1 VKIAV
6 AQHVLR
12 PTPAQDLEALVA
24 VAARAASAGVDVIVL
39 PAVEAVHDGPLADE
53 LWRRLEEDVP
63 GAHVVVAGDEAASEV
78 TSDQRGAGP
87 LGRVVSLAGDDSID
101 SEALAAARAS
111 LPDVALLAPRSEGEL
126 QAQAVLELAIELSTS
141 LAPIIIIA
149 EPDGAELGEPG
160 HGGSAIVHLGEV
172 IAEAMSGDDL
182 LYAEVSLPTA
192 PLESRVHLPAIPPVL
207 AQRLGAH
214 RGHKLV
220 VDYPA
225 DLD

>member
-1 VKIAV
+1 MKIAV
-6 AQHVLR
+6 AQHALR
-12 PTPAQDLEALVA
+12 ATPAQDLEALVA
-24 VAARAASAGVDVIVL
+24 AVARAVSAGADVIVL
-39 PAVEAVHDGPLADE
+39 PAVQAVHDGPLADE

-63 GAHVVVAGDEAASEV
+63 GARVVVAGDEASDEA
-78 TSDQRGAGP
+78 TSDPRGAGP
-87 LGRVVSLAGDDSID
+87 LGRTVSLAGDDTID
-101 SEALAAARAS
+101 PELLETTRSVR
-111 LPDVALLAPRSEGEL
+111 PDVALLAPRSEGEL
-126 QAQAVLELAIELSTS
+126 QAQAVLELAIGLSTS
-141 LAPIIIIA
+141 LAPVVIIA

-182 LYAEVSLPTA
+182 LFADVTLPTA
-192 PLESRVHLPAIPPVL
+192 PLEPRVHLPEIPPVL

-214 RGHKLV
+214 RGQKIV